1 VNNVKET
8 LSALLFADR
17 AKQIKNKATI
27 NVVKENSTE
36 DYIHQVKFLEEEVKR
51 LNLEIS
57 KFQQQSQ
64 NMLFNFDEKD
74 DQNKELHVLKGLLH

>member
-1 VNNVKET
+1 VSNVKET

-27 NVVKENSTE
+27 NVVKENFTE

>member
-1 VNNVKET
+1 VSNVKET

-27 NVVKENSTE
+27 NVIQEDSTE

-57 KFQQQSQ
+57 KFQLQSQ
-64 NMLFNFDEKD
+64 NILFNFDEKD
-74 DQNKELHVLKGLLH
+74 DQNKQLHVLKGLLH